1 MVREIGSVT
10 YQGFAD
16 RLTGRGEVRAVY
28 ELWSPV
34 EVILEPVC
42 VCVIYCPHAVAAKRV
57 VLTVRRTDA
66 GRDVA
71 RLSQLASSP

>member
-16 RLTGRGEVRAVY
+16 RLALRGEVRAVY

>member
-16 RLTGRGEVRAVY
+16 RLTGRGEVCAVY
-28 ELWSPV
+28 GASPV

-42 VCVIYCPHAVAAKRV
+42 VFV
-57 VLTVRRTDA
+57 
-66 GRDVA
+66 
-71 RLSQLASSP
+71 

>member
-1 MVREIGSVT
+1 MLEHVGCKQELVRALGDVVREIGSVT

-16 RLTGRGEVRAVY
+16 RLTGRGEVCAVY

-42 VCVIYCPHAVAAKRV
+42 VFV
-57 VLTVRRTDA
+57 
-66 GRDVA
+66 
-71 RLSQLASSP
+71 

>member
-1 MVREIGSVT
+1 MFQYMGSKQKFVRALGDVVREIGSVT

-42 VCVIYCPHAVAAKRV
+42 VFV
-57 VLTVRRTDA
+57 
-66 GRDVA
+66 
-71 RLSQLASSP
+71 